1 MKTVYETNDL
11 LVQINS
17 VGEVF
22 IQAKGDKE
30 AQVRITPEGKKS
42 FYISSTEGMIL
53 PGYKNNSVQ
62 IYGGRR
68 NFYKMLLKKEDEEKN
83 IFIGKLVRQVIADPA
98 FEHLIG
104 RESRVIETF
113 EDENGKGHAK
123 TEDGIW
129 CPIERL
135 EIVEEG

>member
-68 NFYKMLLKKEDEEKN
+68 KTSL
-83 IFIGKLVRQVIADPA
+83 
-98 FEHLIG
+98 
-104 RESRVIETF
+104 S
-113 EDENGKGHAK
+113 EN
-123 TEDGIW
+123 
-129 CPIERL
+129 L
-135 EIVEEG
+135 